1 VDTFPLQTVLITA
14 VLPSWATAHPSAR
27 RASWP
32 VLSSRGGL
40 WGPKGMLIILSLALL
55 DEVDIQ
61 EEVENK
67 SGKEGFDK
75 LYNLDLSRYAM
86 MCK

>member
-1 VDTFPLQTVLITA
+1 
-14 VLPSWATAHPSAR
+14 
-27 RASWP
+27 
-32 VLSSRGGL
+32 
-40 WGPKGMLIILSLALL
+40 MLIILSLALL

-67 SGKEGFDK
+67 RGKEGFDK